1 MNEMC
6 LKRNGVGLVWNGH
19 SPKLALTPIC
29 PRETVFHNCDVIK
42 DKRCRRILD
51 IQNHTNCSRSSIPG
65 CDAFS
70 EKQLFELILMEKLRQ
85 KETLRITSFEPSPF
99 DCQIRNH
106 SSQTPTSPPKKKK
119 NSLFSA
125 HTFISLRSHPP
136 KKNKKHR
143 PIIPETTHGPRVSI
157 IPTPPGSTRR
167 ILLGHGLQLS
177 LHGQQ
182 LRLLPRFKSENES
195 PKDDGGGIF
204 LGKNRGIPEINRC
217 LKFAILDPKSVLQL
231 I

>member
-119 NSLFSA
+119 TAFFQHTLSYHWDPIPPQKTKNTGPSSPKPPTDPGFPSSQLHLGPLGEFCLVMACNCRFMANSSA
-125 HTFISLRSHPP
+125 SFRGL
-136 KKNKKHR
+136 KAKMNHR
-143 PIIPETTHGPRVSI
+143 KMTAVGFFGGKTG
-157 IPTPPGSTRR
+157 
-167 ILLGHGLQLS
+167 
-177 LHGQQ
+177 
-182 LRLLPRFKSENES
+182 ES
-195 PKDDGGGIF
+195 PK
-204 LGKNRGIPEINRC
+204 
-217 LKFAILDPKSVLQL
+217 
-231 I
+231 